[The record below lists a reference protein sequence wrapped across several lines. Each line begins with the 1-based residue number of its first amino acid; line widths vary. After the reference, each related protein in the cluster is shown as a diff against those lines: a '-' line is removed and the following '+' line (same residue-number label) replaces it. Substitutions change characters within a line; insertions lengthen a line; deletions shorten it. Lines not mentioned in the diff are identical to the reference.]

1 MSPLSSNPS
10 AKDSHLS
17 ARIKKFTESLHSA
30 RLSSRTGNESVNESL
45 YMLDKQ
51 RTLKREQKAEQLKK
65 DQEKSRKRKIEEAAR
80 RGGDEGD
87 S

>member
-65 DQEKSRKRKIEEAAR
+65 EEMARLITEREKAKNLESMHHTA
-80 RGGDEGD
+80 
-87 S
+87 